1 MIRACASCHVPLSGH
16 RPARGDEPVSHG
28 SCDTC
33 GREEWGSLWRRVKA
47 ATRTSVTER
56 WTGARLSLALR
67 RAGHSQRRL
76 ARELGVA
83 HSTIQRAVTRER
95 LTRYVQR
102 RLMDSKRAAYY
113 HGLTA
118 PLGAVAS
125 YVSA

>member
-1 MIRACASCHVPLSGH
+1 MIHACASCHVPLYGH
-16 RPARGDEPVSHG
+16 RPARGEEPVSHG

-33 GREEWGSLWRRVKA
+33 GAETYKAFWTRMKA
-47 ATRTSVTER
+47 ASDMPAVHR
-56 WTGARLSLALR
+56 WSGHRLAEALR
-67 RAGHSQRRL
+67 KARHSQRQL

-102 RLMDSKRAAYY
+102 RLMDSRRAAYY

-118 PLGAVAS
+118 PLGA
-125 YVSA
+125 

>member
-1 MIRACASCHVPLSGH
+1 MIHACASCHVPLYGH
-16 RPARGDEPVSHG
+16 RPASGEEPVSHG
-28 SCDTC
+28 LCNDC
-33 GREEWGSLWRRVKA
+33 GDALYGPLWSSRAGHR
-47 ATRTSVTER
+47 R

-102 RLMDSKRAAYY
+102 RLMDSRRAAYY

-118 PLGAVAS
+118 PLGA
-125 YVSA
+125 